1 VDQEYALKFA
11 EQERMNKLTS
21 VFGILAIII
30 SCLGLFGL
38 ASFVAEQKTKEIGI
52 RKVVGATVV
61 SLWKLLSKDFVILTI
76 ISCLIASPIA
86 YYALQSWL
94 QNFSY
99 RVEISG
105 WIFIAVSGG
114 AILITLVTV
123 SYQAIRAAMANPVKS
138 LRSE

>member
-1 VDQEYALKFA
+1 
-11 EQERMNKLTS
+11 
-21 VFGILAIII
+21 
-30 SCLGLFGL
+30 
-38 ASFVAEQKTKEIGI
+38 
-52 RKVVGATVV
+52 
-61 SLWKLLSKDFVILTI
+61 
-76 ISCLIASPIA
+76 
-86 YYALQSWL
+86 LQSWL

-105 WIFIAVSGG
+105 WIFIAVSGA